1 MHKKGADGNPSDHVW
16 TAILGW
22 LDIFLSVKQSID
34 QQDLQAN
41 FPSQMCFVI
50 NINNQVIEW
59 LIIQKQH
66 LLAVLL
72 SRNTPPPPGQWSL
85 QRLAWFIVATLLHS
99 HQTHKHTLT
108 NKHTEL
114 RYWTSVSLLSKG
126 NMSALSSR
134 SEVTSPCCRRAI
146 SLQLLLSI
154 CWSVSVALLASQHS
168 ISNIFL
174 SLHKVLLAFP
184 SQVCSYIPL
193 ATRTN
198 NTSTA
203 YEVR

>member
-72 SRNTPPPPGQWSL
+72 SRNTPPPGPMVITETGLVHCCYSL
-85 QRLAWFIVATLLHS
+85 TLTS
-99 HQTHKHTLT
+99 NTQTHTHKQTH
-108 NKHTEL
+108 
-114 RYWTSVSLLSKG
+114 
-126 NMSALSSR
+126 
-134 SEVTSPCCRRAI
+134 RA
-146 SLQLLLSI
+146 
-154 CWSVSVALLASQHS
+154 
-168 ISNIFL
+168 
-174 SLHKVLLAFP
+174 KVLDQCESAVERQHVRPEQQIWSHLTVLP
-184 SQVCSYIPL
+184 
-193 ATRTN
+193 TR
-198 NTSTA
+198 
-203 YEVR
+203 Y